1 MTEEGKR
8 PVAEP
13 LPRETSAAV
22 IPPPCL
28 LVIFGASGDLTKRK
42 LVPALFGLF
51 REKLLPEGFAVLGV
65 SRTPYQD
72 DAFRDYLRDGIRNR
86 EAEKFDLA
94 SWDAFAK
101 RLYYQPGDIGDP
113 ESTKALA
120 ARIRAVA
127 KDRGIPGNL
136 VFYASVAPKFYDP
149 LIRRI
154 GEAGLAAASEDLPG
168 YRRVVIEKP
177 FGRDLAS
184 ARELTKVVSGVFRED
199 QVYRI
204 DHYLGKE
211 TVQNILV
218 FRFGN
223 EIFEPI
229 WNRNYIDHVQ
239 ITVAETLGVE
249 SRGDYYEEAGAV
261 RDMIQNHLLQ
271 LLALVAM
278 EPPISLSA
286 EDVRDEKV
294 KLLRSLDPIPDEAV
308 GEVCVRGQYTAG
320 EVGGR
325 RVASYRQ
332 EKNVSPGSLTET
344 YVALKLSID
353 NWRWGGVPF
362 YLRTGKRLAREVSE
376 IAIRF
381 RPVPYLLFGDTACG
395 QLESN
400 VLVLNIQPE
409 EGIFLKVGAKSPGPS
424 ICVKPVEFQFTYERA
439 FGVKSQPAYGRLL
452 LDAMLGDATLFPR
465 DDTVGISWSLLGP
478 LLSRWEENPGRDLF
492 FYPAGSWGPPEAGK
506 ILGREGRQWRVP

>member
-1 MTEEGKR
+1 MAEDGKG
-8 PVAEP
+8 P
-13 LPRETSAAV
+13 LATPNPKEAGASV
-22 IPPPCL
+22 VPPPCL

-42 LVPALFGLF
+42 LVPALYGLF
-51 REKLLPEGFAVLGV
+51 RENLLPEGFAVLGV
-65 SRTPYQD
+65 SRTPYSD
-72 DAFRDYLRDGIRNR
+72 DTFRDHLQDGIR
-86 EAEKFDLA
+86 EHAPGIFDPA
-94 SWDAFAK
+94 SWEAFARK
-101 RLYYQPGDIGDP
+101 LFYQPGDISDS
-113 ESTKALA
+113 ESTKALGV
-120 ARIRAVA
+120 RIREVA
-127 KDRGIPGNL
+127 SGGGIPGN
-136 VFYASVAPKFYDP
+136 VIFYASVAPKFYES

-154 GEAGLAAASEDLPG
+154 GEAGLSASSKDLPG

-184 ARELTKVVSGVFRED
+184 ARELSKVVSGVFREE

-229 WNRNYIDHVQ
+229 WNRNYVDHVQ
-239 ITVAETLGVE
+239 ITVAETIGVE
-249 SRGDYYEEAGAV
+249 GRGDYYEAAGAV

-271 LLALVAM
+271 LLTLVAM

-294 KLLRSLDPIPDEAV
+294 KLLRSIDPIPDEIA
-308 GEVCVRGQYTAG
+308 GDVCVRGQYSAG
-320 EVGGR
+320 EIGGKP
-325 RVASYRQ
+325 VPAYRQ
-332 EKNVSPGSLTET
+332 EKDVSPGSLTET
-344 YVALKLSID
+344 YAALRISID

-362 YLRTGKRLAREVSE
+362 YLRTGKRLGRAVSE

-381 RPVPYLLFGDTACG
+381 RPVPFLLFGDTACG

-400 VLVLNIQPE
+400 LLVLNIQPE

-424 ICVKPVEFQFTYERA
+424 ICVRPVEFQFTYEQA
-439 FGVKSQPAYGRLL
+439 FGAKSPPAYGRLL

-465 DDTVGISWSLLGP
+465 DDTVCISWVLLAP
-478 LLSRWEENPGRDLF
+478 LLARWEENPGRDLF
-492 FYPAGSWGPPEAGK
+492 FYPAGSWGPREADR
-506 ILGREGRQWRVP
+506 ILAREGRQWRVP